1 MEGHVVGSL
10 RFEGMG
16 RPRIDIQLPDRP
28 FTTHTLEE
36 RYPHLSH
43 TLIHKRVKEWLSGG
57 KVKCIGKQPQ
67 EIAWQKAW
75 FLYEPVDSSRVPET
89 GAQRVM
95 AAGRN

>member
-1 MEGHVVGSL
+1 
-10 RFEGMG
+10 MG
-16 RPRIDIQLPDRP
+16 RPRIDIQVPDRP

-57 KVKCIGKQPQ
+57 KVKCIGKQQQ

-75 FLYEPVDSSRVPET
+75 FLYEPVGACRCSET
-89 GAQRVM
+89 CARRVM
-95 AAGRN
+95 AAGHN